1 MATTQSNNRR
11 GRKTFP
17 VTTVGNSVNQEKK
30 KKNRDGRYSISRKPG
45 NMNMANLQDQRPG
58 FFRIKRSDT
67 LTPDGPFIGQQNRFT
82 SIRAYRNV

>member
-30 KKNRDGRYSISRKPG
+30 KKKQGWKIQHFKEARKHEHG
-45 NMNMANLQDQRPG
+45 KSARSKARLFQD
-58 FFRIKRSDT
+58 
-67 LTPDGPFIGQQNRFT
+67 
-82 SIRAYRNV
+82 